1 MKPVR
6 GVSSGNSYLPRR
18 EPRTTALLDSS
29 KISYTVGSR
38 LENTA
43 MSITQTPGISASEAA
58 IFSRVFADGRRSL
71 TPELARHILT
81 LEFSDDDKARMHE
94 LAEKNQEGRISPEEL
109 RDLDSYI
116 KVADVLAILQSKAR
130 KFLRTKSK

>member
-1 MKPVR
+1 
-6 GVSSGNSYLPRR
+6 
-18 EPRTTALLDSS
+18 
-29 KISYTVGSR
+29 
-38 LENTA
+38 
-43 MSITQTPGISASEAA
+43 MSTTQTSGTSASEAA

-94 LAEKNQEGRISPEEL
+94 LALKNQEGRVSSEEL
-109 RDLDSYI
+109 RELDNYI
-116 KVADVLAILQSKAR
+116 KVADLVAILQSKAR

>member
-1 MKPVR
+1 
-6 GVSSGNSYLPRR
+6 
-18 EPRTTALLDSS
+18 
-29 KISYTVGSR
+29 
-38 LENTA
+38 
-43 MSITQTPGISASEAA
+43 MSITQTPGTSASEAA

-81 LEFSDDDKARMHE
+81 LEFGDDDKVRMHE

-116 KVADVLAILQSKAR
+116 KVADLLAILQSKAR
-130 KFLRTKSK
+130 KLLRTKSK